1 MALRNITLNIKL
13 IFIVIIFF
21 SIPQFINSDTEV
33 NYHSLNYTSLV
44 PLHYGVK
51 IELDFERNVLFGECN
66 ITINITR
73 QMKNISI
80 PSINYAILKI
90 DMINSNDSQII
101 NVPQYAF
108 IDETHIYIDFINSSV
123 SVLSP
128 GTYILKL
135 MYTRN
140 IFDDENDL
148 GSFNDERGEKVL
160 IETGVEVIRAQQ
172 IFPCWYESAFET
184 TFTVSIKHHK
194 TYTALSNMFI
204 NMTEYDDENNMMW
217 THFDKSP
224 FMSIQHL
231 TIVITTLTKISS
243 LYKNITIW
251 CRKNMIKHVLFALD
265 VVQEVVKFLQLK
277 SLTKIEKI
285 DYVVIWD
292 KQHSN
297 IERMGLILHREE
309 DITYSKT
316 LDSITHK
323 IEVANLLT
331 RQIISVWYHDVLWPI
346 EGFTTYLTAHI
357 LGKIPSLSYIND
369 LFVVQVQQESLRVD
383 IPSYTNPQ
391 LYNINELEMKI
402 RKTFLNYVKPYVLLH
417 VLQHVISEEYF
428 WESIIAH
435 AYFFMRLKQ
444 TEDLWQ
450 LMQYTV
456 NKRTESRQF
465 NVTKYID
472 TWMKNNLYPV
482 LYVERSYTND
492 TILISYLSSDYIVE
506 TMQLVPVLV
515 TFTTQKNGNTYQKD
529 FWLESS
535 GIKTEQLGFHQ
546 TDCLIVNIEQN
557 GYYRVNYNTE
567 GWLILVQ
574 CLNSKNY
581 IVHPLNQ
588 AQIIDDAFYFLKQKL
603 LSYTMFWNVT
613 NFLSDNTNYI
623 AWYPMIKAFEYMACT
638 CSFNNAIRLMQNM
651 KIILNGVLQVI
662 GYTKMTNESTLT
674 HCLREEVAKW
684 ACILDVAEC
693 RKAATLQLIKD
704 LQSPVQD
711 NRVAWK
717 EWKYCSGLM
726 SANYTIWNHTFQRW
740 ETTSD
745 NRILDYL
752 TCCNDFSIII
762 TYLNQTIGLTDKSII
777 KEQDIRVNI
786 VLLTV
791 AKHIK
796 NNVVLN
802 FILKCL
808 KNKEL
813 KFSRN
818 RDVDLIVTLIVIITN
833 IHDINQ
839 LQEVTN
845 FTRNLEE
852 YLFNAV
858 KKKIAKRILE
868 NAEQIKNCG
877 SFITQ

>member
-1 MALRNITLNIKL
+1 MALKNITLNIKL

-148 GSFNDERGEKVL
+148 GSFNDERGEKV
-160 IETGVEVIRAQQ
+160 
-172 IFPCWYESAFET
+172 
-184 TFTVSIKHHK
+184 
-194 TYTALSNMFI
+194 
-204 NMTEYDDENNMMW
+204 
-217 THFDKSP
+217 
-224 FMSIQHL
+224 
-231 TIVITTLTKISS
+231 
-243 LYKNITIW
+243 
-251 CRKNMIKHVLFALD
+251 
-265 VVQEVVKFLQLK
+265 
-277 SLTKIEKI
+277 
-285 DYVVIWD
+285 
-292 KQHSN
+292 
-297 IERMGLILHREE
+297 EE

-331 RQIISVWYHDVLWPI
+331 RQIISIWYHDVLWPI

-428 WESIIAH
+428 WESIISH

-726 SANYTIWNHTFQRW
+726 SANYTIWNYTFQKW

>member
-148 GSFNDERGEKVL
+148 GSFNDERGEKV
-160 IETGVEVIRAQQ
+160 
-172 IFPCWYESAFET
+172 
-184 TFTVSIKHHK
+184 
-194 TYTALSNMFI
+194 
-204 NMTEYDDENNMMW
+204 
-217 THFDKSP
+217 
-224 FMSIQHL
+224 
-231 TIVITTLTKISS
+231 
-243 LYKNITIW
+243 
-251 CRKNMIKHVLFALD
+251 
-265 VVQEVVKFLQLK
+265 
-277 SLTKIEKI
+277 
-285 DYVVIWD
+285 
-292 KQHSN
+292 
-297 IERMGLILHREE
+297 EE